1 MTEQPTPEPPVTEGG
16 EPGAGMP
23 RWVPVLIGL
32 VLVSIA
38 ALAVYTGLRYRESDT
53 LTRHVT
59 PQRDR
64 THVPAPPG
72 EPGAG
77 ASLVMHGREGED
89 TTPAA
94 GEPVEGESRAVISG
108 GPGGVSATVRMW
120 ARRGMILSVEPPDAM
135 VHVNGMLIG
144 QARQFD
150 TADEVYDFAAPGSY
164 TVRVVAPSGAEKTFV
179 VTAADEAQDDVATI
193 AVKLK

>member
-1 MTEQPTPEPPVTEGG
+1 MTEQPTPEQPAGEGSDS
-16 EPGAGMP
+16 GAGMP
-23 RWVPVLIGL
+23 RWVPVLIGV
-32 VLVSIA
+32 VLVTIA
-38 ALAVYTGLRYRESDT
+38 ALAVYTGLRYRETGT
-53 LTRHVT
+53 LTSHVA

-64 THVPAPPG
+64 TNAPAPPG

-94 GEPVEGESRAVISG
+94 GAPVEGDSRAVISG

-120 ARRGMILSVEPPDAM
+120 ARRGMILNVDPPDSM

-144 QARQFD
+144 QAKQFD

-164 TVRVVAPSGAEKTFV
+164 TVRVIAPSGAEKTFV
-179 VTAADEAQDDVATI
+179 VTAADEAKDDVATI